1 MLKSALRFIL
11 SQSYLATMAVAVLC
25 GMFIP
30 HAHDLTQWNTVYL
43 QIIFF
48 MSCLKLDIP
57 SYVQYIK
64 DWKFLVLAAL
74 AVLLFEWYIYNRR
87 VYL

>member
-1 MLKSALRFIL
+1 MLRSMLKFIL
-11 SQSYLATMAVAVLC
+11 SQSYLVTMAVAVLC

-48 MSCLKLDIP
+48 MSCLKLDMR
-57 SYVQYIK
+57 SYVEYVK
-64 DWKFLVLAAL
+64 EVSSHPNYDAAL
-74 AVLLFEWYIYNRR
+74 NALKGKAAAAR
-87 VYL
+87 